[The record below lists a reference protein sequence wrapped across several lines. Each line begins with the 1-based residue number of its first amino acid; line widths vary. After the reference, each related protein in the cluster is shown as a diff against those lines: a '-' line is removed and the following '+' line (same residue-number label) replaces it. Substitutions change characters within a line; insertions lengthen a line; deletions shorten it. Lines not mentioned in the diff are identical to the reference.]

1 MSTEDNRQENGKG
14 NGQQPDQEGTDADEN
29 ATPAERFVD
38 VAREQAT
45 QAAGALRRGEFMH
58 DPIIDQEA
66 SSDDRLIAMLSYAS
80 QIVIPFIMPA
90 IVLISDSS
98 KRHPFQRYHAVQSM
112 ALMIVFMGLGATLLI
127 GTTFLSVI
135 PFIGWIASL
144 MWLALCCL
152 FPIAFIMVVMAFGF
166 YGYQAYQGKR
176 FAIPG
181 LTSFLYDQGWLS

>member
-1 MSTEDNRQENGKG
+1 MSTEDNRQENGQG
-14 NGQQPDQEGTDADEN
+14 NGQQPDQEGTGADEN

-45 QAAGALRRGEFMH
+45 QAAGALRRGEFMQE
-58 DPIIDQEA
+58 PIIDQEA